1 MKNRLRYLLAGFL
14 IYVSMSA
21 AMTGASWAS
30 PFYQLR
36 DVSGERDGHVVA
48 GSQWFATVWERLSNN
63 SARQGT
69 RGGEAPAFPM
79 VTSADLISGFNGV
92 YLDDPQYGST
102 GGDAS
107 FDAIQSVFLVQKE
120 GRGSLGVRFGNSYG
134 RSQGA
139 AKDAMQD
146 LLVSVPNYGVRINP
160 NKPQTVAPND
170 WLPVSVDLQSESPQ
184 SYGSALGYLT
194 FRQSAAN
201 DIGFTGYRESI
212 KIPFVVASV
221 YDGTAADAGNE
232 LYFEMTILNSGDIVT
247 RNRFR
252 WGGDRDLTRDLGTF
266 FMIRGNSTPSYTLDT
281 KITNRTGTRYR
292 AQRYDT
298 NGSSYQDIV
307 PEHWAYDLASDLYG
321 TLPADFQLDPQSQIA
336 PGLITAYRSKMD
348 MTYGSSESFRLYP
361 YQGAEPP
368 KDLRLT
374 FRKVGGLTSYGSM
387 SASGTTSP
395 WTVGGFNMT
404 FADVVQNS
412 SNTAAEIAAFA
423 GGNPVMPPVGYV
435 LTGVSDRYIKAD
447 AFNSFM
453 ISTDVPAGLLG
464 SNDIALL
471 PVHIR
476 LRVSRL
482 ESPIVGI
489 WKDLADADSVLNT
502 LANTCAVWVRSDN
515 TAERDMNL
523 FTTLRNRGVSIEKC
537 LQAFTY
543 EDFLYIDFVV
553 LLADAVSQNS
563 GKTAFCQVVEDD
575 KIPYI
580 LIGDGAVDNAWNL
593 TFYVAPT
600 GSNPTPE
607 PKPDPTPSEGGGG
620 GCNSG
625 FSAAIMVLGIFLTR
639 QSFRR

>member
-1 MKNRLRYLLAGFL
+1 
-14 IYVSMSA
+14 
-21 AMTGASWAS
+21 
-30 PFYQLR
+30 
-36 DVSGERDGHVVA
+36 
-48 GSQWFATVWERLSNN
+48 
-63 SARQGT
+63 
-69 RGGEAPAFPM
+69 
-79 VTSADLISGFNGV
+79 
-92 YLDDPQYGST
+92 
-102 GGDAS
+102 
-107 FDAIQSVFLVQKE
+107 
-120 GRGSLGVRFGNSYG
+120 
-134 RSQGA
+134 
-139 AKDAMQD
+139 
-146 LLVSVPNYGVRINP
+146 
-160 NKPQTVAPND
+160 
-170 WLPVSVDLQSESPQ
+170 
-184 SYGSALGYLT
+184 
-194 FRQSAAN
+194 
-201 DIGFTGYRESI
+201 
-212 KIPFVVASV
+212 
-221 YDGTAADAGNE
+221 
-232 LYFEMTILNSGDIVT
+232 
-247 RNRFR
+247 
-252 WGGDRDLTRDLGTF
+252 
-266 FMIRGNSTPSYTLDT
+266 
-281 KITNRTGTRYR
+281 
-292 AQRYDT
+292 
-298 NGSSYQDIV
+298 
-307 PEHWAYDLASDLYG
+307 
-321 TLPADFQLDPQSQIA
+321 
-336 PGLITAYRSKMD
+336 
-348 MTYGSSESFRLYP
+348 
-361 YQGAEPP
+361 
-368 KDLRLT
+368 
-374 FRKVGGLTSYGSM
+374 
-387 SASGTTSP
+387 
-395 WTVGGFNMT
+395 
-404 FADVVQNS
+404 
-412 SNTAAEIAAFA
+412 
-423 GGNPVMPPVGYV
+423 MPPVGYV